1 MDRVPEDPEIED
13 RIRMEVVIDADGP
26 EEQAAGWHT
35 ALGDRLA
42 FPFAALCTAEPSVS
56 PLRPG
61 ERVRVVGMADADDC
75 ACEMFVEVEWHDRRF
90 GVPLAQL
97 EPEGADEETE
107 QAAGDWRYW
116 VGRGYRLC

>member
-13 RIRMEVVIDADGP
+13 RIAMEIVVDAYDSA
-26 EEQAAGWHT
+26 EQAMGWYT
-35 ALGDRLA
+35 VLGDRLA
-42 FPFAALCTAEPSVS
+42 FPFAARCTAERSVS
-56 PLRPG
+56 PLREG

-75 ACEMFVEVEWHDRRF
+75 ACEMFVEVEWQDRRF